1 MTHLWK
7 EKKKNLK
14 HTDGSKFFK
23 PEEFITKNQIKLL
36 FGKMWQQQRA
46 GKLQVPKTTEQ
57 GQCDILKSAES
68 NDFEDFDEIG
78 EYRCC

>member
-1 MTHLWK
+1 
-7 EKKKNLK
+7 
-14 HTDGSKFFK
+14 
-23 PEEFITKNQIKLL
+23 
-36 FGKMWQQQRA
+36 MWQQQRA

-57 GQCDILKSAES
+57 GQCDISKSAES